1 MAFLGYA
8 LDDILHMVKDYIRE
22 CLISTKN
29 LENKNTAINTEYE
42 REKERERERQRER
55 ERKKTISCL
64 EFPKIKA
71 RCTHSHFNTPTKTRI
86 GFFKE
91 CFLWWLFEGTV
102 PRSGQAVQTQ
112 RTCQKSE
119 LPQPD
124 KHQKKADC

>member
-1 MAFLGYA
+1 MGYA

-55 ERKKTISCL
+55 ERERRPFHVLSFQKSRHGAHT
-64 EFPKIKA
+64 
-71 RCTHSHFNTPTKTRI
+71 HFNTPTKTRI